1 MYINFSYGPQ
11 KIGSAQNV
19 EPVEGQYISRYGT
32 FIRWLKIPCDPHL
45 EFCMSQH
52 MFDTSKNNASL
63 WVRKTCAK
71 KEDCK
76 ATQGCK
82 SLHNQTQVCTL
93 NQGQL
98 KIWTETL
105 PPQSHFMN
113 FKIWETKGGPKLN
126 PKGRFFG
133 GPRPFKF
140 KKVYMK
146 I

>member
-1 MYINFSYGPQ
+1 
-11 KIGSAQNV
+11 
-19 EPVEGQYISRYGT
+19 
-32 FIRWLKIPCDPHL
+32 
-45 EFCMSQH
+45 MSQH

-98 KIWTETL
+98 KIWTEHSPISFYDL
-105 PPQSHFMN
+105 LNDGGPR
-113 FKIWETKGGPKLN
+113 GGPKLN
-126 PKGRFFG
+126 PRGIFFLLDHDLL
-133 GPRPFKF
+133 
-140 KKVYMK
+140 
-146 I
+146 

>member
-1 MYINFSYGPQ
+1 MG
-11 KIGSAQNV
+11 
-19 EPVEGQYISRYGT
+19 PVEGQALKYGFCKSYFGKNEPEVHFYRSTYFLQNLYSSWYGT

-82 SLHNQTQVCTL
+82 SLHNQTQVCAL

-98 KIWTETL
+98 KIWARTL
-105 PPQSHFMN
+105 PLPSPPISFHDLSS
-113 FKIWETKGGPKLN
+113 KGDQ
-126 PKGRFFG
+126 G
-133 GPRPFKF
+133 GTQIKP
-140 KKVYMK
+140 
-146 I
+146 